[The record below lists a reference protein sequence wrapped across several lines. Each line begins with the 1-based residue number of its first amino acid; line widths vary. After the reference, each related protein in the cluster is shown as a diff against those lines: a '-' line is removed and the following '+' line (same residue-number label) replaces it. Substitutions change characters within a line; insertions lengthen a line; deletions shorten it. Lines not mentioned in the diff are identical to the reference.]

1 MRTQIQG
8 TTMPVL
14 DVQLDP
20 NESVFQRER
29 RAFAG

>member
-1 MRTQIQG
+1 MQTQIVG

-20 NESVFQRER
+20 NEAVFSES
-29 RAFAG
+29 GDSPG